1 MKHSLTFFIG
11 VFFLLTASA
20 QSSFELPDKPFIL
33 NLPVDQG
40 LRKQVELEAI
50 PFGLSEDELS
60 FLYWVNYF
68 RQDPKLFYTA
78 CLVPFLKQF
87 PQVDGQNAQS
97 LKADLSSIGPLPPF
111 RLNPKLS
118 IVAKEHALDLSLH
131 ADGISHTSS
140 TGRTFAMRVQAVGF
154 RQSAAEN
161 IYAGK
166 DGSLASL
173 VLLLLDIGVNGLGH
187 RKNLL
192 QANFIETGISI
203 KSHKNGERVILVQ
216 EFGSK
221 E

>member
-1 MKHSLTFFIG
+1 MKHSLAFFICL
-11 VFFLLTASA
+11 FFSIIASA
-20 QSSFELPDKPFIL
+20 QSSFELPDKPFSL
-33 NLPVDQG
+33 NLPVDQP
-40 LRKQVELEAI
+40 LRQQIEWEAI
-50 PFGLSEDELS
+50 QFGLSEEELS

-68 RQDPKLFYTA
+68 RQDPTLFYTA

-97 LKADLSSIGPLPPF
+97 LKADLSSIGPLSPF

-203 KSHKNGERVILVQ
+203 KAHKNGERVILVQ
-216 EFGSK
+216 EFGST

>member
-1 MKHSLTFFIG
+1 MKHSVAFFIG
-11 VFFLLTASA
+11 LFLSLAASA

-33 NLPVDQG
+33 NLPDDQV
-40 LRKQVELEAI
+40 LRKQVEQEAI
-50 PFGLSEDELS
+50 QFGLTENELS
-60 FLYWVNYF
+60 LLYWVNYF
-68 RQDPKLFYTA
+68 RQDPKLFYTT
-78 CLVPFLKQF
+78 CLIPFLKQF
-87 PQVDGQNAQS
+87 PDVDGQNAKS
-97 LKADLSSIGPLPPF
+97 LKADLSSIGPLPYF
-111 RLNPKLS
+111 RLNHKLS

-131 ADGISHTSS
+131 TDGISHTSS
-140 TGRTFAMRVQAVGF
+140 TGRTFAMRIQDAGF

-192 QANFIETGISI
+192 QANYTETGISI
-203 KSHKNGERVILVQ
+203 KTHKNGERVILVQ